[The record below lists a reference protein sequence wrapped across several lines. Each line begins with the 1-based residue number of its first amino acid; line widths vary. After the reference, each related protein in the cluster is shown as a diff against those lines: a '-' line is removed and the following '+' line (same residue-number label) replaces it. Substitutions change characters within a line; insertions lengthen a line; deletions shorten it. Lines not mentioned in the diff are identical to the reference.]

1 MSGLKLATLA
11 VGAAALLSAPA
22 WAHHSAAMFDRQKTS
37 SVTGT
42 IKLFQFANPHAWL
55 YVTSAEGG
63 VQKEYNIEMTSP
75 NLLGRAGW
83 RPGTLKTGDKV
94 VVRYHPFRDGTTGGQ
109 IVDVTLPNG
118 KVMNE
123 QAVN

>member
-1 MSGLKLATLA
+1 MSGLKYLTLATA
-11 VGAAALLSAPA
+11 TTALLSAPA

-37 SVTGT
+37 SVAGT
-42 IKLFQFANPHAWL
+42 IKKYQFSNPHAWI
-55 YVTSAEGG
+55 YVTATEDG
-63 VQKEYNIEMTSP
+63 VQKEYSIEMTSP

-109 IVDVTLPNG
+109 IVDVTLPTG
-118 KVMNE
+118 KVMTE
-123 QAVN
+123 QAIN